1 MKNLK
6 LKVIFKYLKPY
17 KKEFLYG
24 GIALLVVNIL
34 SILIPLEVKN
44 IIDQLKDDFPLVT
57 LYQNHYCSCF

>member
-34 SILIPLEVKN
+34 SVLIPLEVKK
-44 IIDQLKDDFPLVT
+44 IIDQ
-57 LYQNHYCSCF
+57 